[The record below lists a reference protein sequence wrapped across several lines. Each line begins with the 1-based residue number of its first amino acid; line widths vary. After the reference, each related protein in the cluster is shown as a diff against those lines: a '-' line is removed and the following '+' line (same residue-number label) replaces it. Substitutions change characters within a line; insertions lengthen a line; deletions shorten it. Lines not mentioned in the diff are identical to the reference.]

1 MTPETDTGGP
11 PPAGPPVSAGPP
23 PAGPPPPAGEIPAGQ
38 AASAGP
44 PTLLRAAPADRGRL
58 HIAPIVLRRI
68 AEHAANLAA
77 GPVSGR
83 SRRGARPG
91 AAARV
96 RTAGDE
102 VDIELDVALV
112 YPQPVRDAAQ
122 RLRAAVAGEVDRLTG
137 RRVRRVAVTVVG
149 LLPESRPRVE

>member
-1 MTPETDTGGP
+1 MTDPGSSP
-11 PPAGPPVSAGPP
+11 PAGLPVAAGPPV
-23 PAGPPPPAGEIPAGQ
+23 PAGQ
-38 AASAGP
+38 VSAGTPASPGP
-44 PTLLRAAPADRGRL
+44 PALLRAAPADRGRL
-58 HIAPIVLRRI
+58 QIAPLVLRRI
-68 AEHAANLAA
+68 AEHAADLAA

-83 SRRGARPG
+83 GRRGGRPG

-96 RTAGDE
+96 RTTGDE

-149 LLPESRPRVE
+149 LLPESRARVE